1 MFSGI
6 NRFRHQTGEGDRVG
20 KGGGKGHTPREAKD
34 NLKSTQM
41 MSVIDAIGE
50 GPVEGPVKG
59 LQSILVNKTPL
70 TDTDGNPVIHGVTAV
85 WRAGEQEQTPPEGFE
100 SSGAETA
107 LGVEVTKAKPVTRTI
122 TSANIDRLRVTFGV
136 QSLVETTSKGDR
148 NPSSVRLLIQLE
160 RNGNWVTEKDVTIN
174 GKTTSQY
181 LTSVILNNLPE
192 RPFNIRVVR
201 VTADSTT
208 DQLQNRTLW
217 SSYTEIIDVKQCYPN
232 TAIVGLQVDAEQ
244 FGGQQMVVNYHIRG
258 RIIQVPSNYDPEKRT
273 YSGIWDGSLKP
284 AYSNNPAWCLW
295 DMLTHPRYGMGKR
308 LGAADVDKWALYAI
322 GQYCD
327 QTVPD
332 GFGGT
337 EPRMTFNAY
346 LSQQRKVWDVLGDFC
361 SAMRCMPVW
370 NGQTLTFVQDR
381 PSDVVW
387 PYTNSDVVV
396 DDNGVGFRYSFS
408 ALKDRHTAV
417 EVNYTDPQNGWQT
430 STELVEDPD
439 AILRYGRNLLKM
451 DAFGCTSRGQAHRAG
466 LWVIKTEL
474 LETQTVDFT
483 LGSQG
488 LRHTPGDIIEICD
501 NDYAGTLTGGRILSI
516 DAASRTLTLDREVT
530 LPEAG
535 TSTVNLINGSGKPVR
550 VDITAHPVPD
560 RIQVSAL
567 PDGVE
572 TYGVWGLSLPSLCR
586 RLFRCVSI
594 RENTD
599 GTFAITAVQH
609 VPEKEAIVDNGA
621 RFEPLSGS
629 LNSVIPPA
637 VQHLTVEVSASDGQ
651 YLALAKWDTPRVV
664 KGVRFSLR
672 LTSGSGENSRLVTSA
687 ITADTEHRF
696 SGLPPGEYTLTVRAI
711 NSYGQQ
717 GEPAT
722 TTFRI
727 NAPAAPASIELT
739 PGYYQITAV
748 PHLTVYDPT
757 VQFEFWFSE
766 AKIADTSQVETSARY
781 LGTGSQWS
789 VSGPHIKPGKDFW
802 FYVRSVNLVGKSAFV
817 EASGRASN
825 DAEGYLDFFRG
836 EIGKTHLAQGMWE
849 LIDNSQLDDEM
860 AEMKTTITETRNEIT
875 QTVSKTLEDQSATI
889 QQIQRVQTDTNNDLA
904 ALYMLKVQK
913 TKNGIPYV
921 AGIGAG
927 IEDADGQALSNIL
940 LQADRISMINPEN
953 GNTTPLFVAQGNQL
967 FMNDV
972 FLKRLFAV
980 SITSSGNPPTF
991 SLTPEG
997 RLTARNADISGHISA
1012 NSGTLN
1018 NVVIAENCTI
1028 NGTLKAENIIG
1039 DLVKCA
1045 GVAFPVDGSYLANG
1059 TRTLTVYDDHSFDR
1073 QIIIPPI
1080 IYVGSKQESRTSN
1093 DIWTECF
1100 LHVDQNGRRIYSGR
1114 SVTEPGI
1121 FSGIIDM
1128 PAGHG
1133 HITLSFTVSSRR
1145 QNGSFGSS
1153 RISNLQAIVV
1163 KKNSAGISIR

>member
-1 MFSGI
+1 M
-6 NRFRHQTGEGDRVG
+6 G

-160 RNGNWVTEKDVTIN
+160 RNGHWVTEKDVTIN

-192 RPFNIRVVR
+192 RPFNIRMVR
-201 VTADSTT
+201 ETADSTT

-244 FGGQQMVVNYHIRG
+244 FGGQQLTVNYHIRG

-346 LSQQRKVWDVLGDFC
+346 LSQQRKVWDVPGDFF

-530 LPEAG
+530 LPETG

-550 VDITAHPVPD
+550 VDITAHPAPD
-560 RIQVSAL
+560 RIQVSVL
-567 PDGVE
+567 PDGVA
-572 TYGVWGLSLPSLCR
+572 TYGVWGLSLPSLRR

-687 ITADTEHRF
+687 LTADTEYRF

-748 PHLTVYDPT
+748 PVLAVYDPT
-757 VQFEFWFSE
+757 VQYEFWFSE
-766 AKIADTSQVETSARY
+766 KRITDMAQVETSARY

-927 IEDADGQALSNIL
+927 IEDADGQPLSNIL
-940 LQADRISMINPEN
+940 LQADRIAMINPEN

>member
-1 MFSGI
+1 
-6 NRFRHQTGEGDRVG
+6 
-20 KGGGKGHTPREAKD
+20 
-34 NLKSTQM
+34 
-41 MSVIDAIGE
+41 
-50 GPVEGPVKG
+50 
-59 LQSILVNKTPL
+59 
-70 TDTDGNPVIHGVTAV
+70 
-85 WRAGEQEQTPPEGFE
+85 
-100 SSGAETA
+100 
-107 LGVEVTKAKPVTRTI
+107 
-122 TSANIDRLRVTFGV
+122 
-136 QSLVETTSKGDR
+136 
-148 NPSSVRLLIQLE
+148 
-160 RNGNWVTEKDVTIN
+160 TIN

-192 RPFNIRVVR
+192 RPFNIRMVR

-244 FGGQQMVVNYHIRG
+244 FGGQQLTVNYHIRG

-308 LGAADVDKWALYAI
+308 LGVADVDKWALYAI

-550 VDITAHPVPD
+550 VDITAHPAPD

-572 TYGVWGLSLPSLCR
+572 TYGVWGLSLPSLRR

-621 RFEPLSGS
+621 TFEPLSGS

-672 LTSGSGENSRLVTSA
+672 LTSGNGENSRLVTSA

-696 SGLPPGEYTLTVRAI
+696 RGLPPGEYTLTVRAI

-748 PHLTVYDPT
+748 PVLAVYDPT
-757 VQFEFWFSE
+757 VQYEFWFSE
-766 AKIADTSQVETSARY
+766 KRITDTAQVETSARY

-875 QTVSKTLEDQSATI
+875 QTVSKTMEDQSATI

-927 IEDADGQALSNIL
+927 IEDADGQPLSNIL
-940 LQADRISMINPEN
+940 LQADRIAMINPEN

-991 SLTPEG
+991 SLTPDG

>member
-1 MFSGI
+1 M
-6 NRFRHQTGEGDRVG
+6 
-20 KGGGKGHTPREAKD
+20 
-34 NLKSTQM
+34 
-41 MSVIDAIGE
+41 
-50 GPVEGPVKG
+50 
-59 LQSILVNKTPL
+59 
-70 TDTDGNPVIHGVTAV
+70 
-85 WRAGEQEQTPPEGFE
+85 
-100 SSGAETA
+100 
-107 LGVEVTKAKPVTRTI
+107 
-122 TSANIDRLRVTFGV
+122 
-136 QSLVETTSKGDR
+136 
-148 NPSSVRLLIQLE
+148 
-160 RNGNWVTEKDVTIN
+160 
-174 GKTTSQY
+174 
-181 LTSVILNNLPE
+181 
-192 RPFNIRVVR
+192 
-201 VTADSTT
+201 
-208 DQLQNRTLW
+208 
-217 SSYTEIIDVKQCYPN
+217 
-232 TAIVGLQVDAEQ
+232 
-244 FGGQQMVVNYHIRG
+244 
-258 RIIQVPSNYDPEKRT
+258 
-273 YSGIWDGSLKP
+273 
-284 AYSNNPAWCLW
+284 
-295 DMLTHPRYGMGKR
+295 
-308 LGAADVDKWALYAI
+308 
-322 GQYCD
+322 
-327 QTVPD
+327 
-332 GFGGT
+332 
-337 EPRMTFNAY
+337 
-346 LSQQRKVWDVLGDFC
+346 
-361 SAMRCMPVW
+361 
-370 NGQTLTFVQDR
+370 
-381 PSDVVW
+381 
-387 PYTNSDVVV
+387 
-396 DDNGVGFRYSFS
+396 
-408 ALKDRHTAV
+408 
-417 EVNYTDPQNGWQT
+417 
-430 STELVEDPD
+430 
-439 AILRYGRNLLKM
+439 
-451 DAFGCTSRGQAHRAG
+451 
-466 LWVIKTEL
+466 
-474 LETQTVDFT
+474 
-483 LGSQG
+483 
-488 LRHTPGDIIEICD
+488 
-501 NDYAGTLTGGRILSI
+501 
-516 DAASRTLTLDREVT
+516 
-530 LPEAG
+530 
-535 TSTVNLINGSGKPVR
+535 
-550 VDITAHPVPD
+550 
-560 RIQVSAL
+560 
-567 PDGVE
+567 
-572 TYGVWGLSLPSLCR
+572 
-586 RLFRCVSI
+586 
-594 RENTD
+594 
-599 GTFAITAVQH
+599 
-609 VPEKEAIVDNGA
+609 
-621 RFEPLSGS
+621 
-629 LNSVIPPA
+629 
-637 VQHLTVEVSASDGQ
+637 EVSASDGQ

-766 AKIADTSQVETSARY
+766 AKVADTAQVETSGRY

-817 EASGRASN
+817 EASGQASN
-825 DAEGYLDFFRG
+825 DGEGYLEIFRG
-836 EIGKTHLAQGMWE
+836 
-849 LIDNSQLDDEM
+849 LIDEALLGKALKERIDASALRTEVTQLEEDIRQRLETDVAEVTRKIGEAENSLTQLVAKKNEDQTLAIAQVSQQVD
-860 AEMKTTITETRNEIT
+860 RVSSEIT
-875 QTVSKTLEDQSATI
+875 QTVSQSTEENARQIAQVRQYVDDKGSEITSTTDKKLEDQSATI

-927 IEDADGQALSNIL
+927 IEDADGQPLSNIL
-940 LQADRISMINPEN
+940 LQADRIAMINPEN

-1114 SVTEPGI
+1114 SVEEPGI

-1128 PAGHG
+1128 PAGGG

-1145 QNGSFGSS
+1145 QNNSWGSS

-1163 KKNSAGISIR
+1163 KKNSAG

>member
-1 MFSGI
+1 
-6 NRFRHQTGEGDRVG
+6 
-20 KGGGKGHTPREAKD
+20 
-34 NLKSTQM
+34 
-41 MSVIDAIGE
+41 
-50 GPVEGPVKG
+50 
-59 LQSILVNKTPL
+59 
-70 TDTDGNPVIHGVTAV
+70 
-85 WRAGEQEQTPPEGFE
+85 
-100 SSGAETA
+100 
-107 LGVEVTKAKPVTRTI
+107 
-122 TSANIDRLRVTFGV
+122 
-136 QSLVETTSKGDR
+136 
-148 NPSSVRLLIQLE
+148 
-160 RNGNWVTEKDVTIN
+160 
-174 GKTTSQY
+174 
-181 LTSVILNNLPE
+181 
-192 RPFNIRVVR
+192 
-201 VTADSTT
+201 
-208 DQLQNRTLW
+208 
-217 SSYTEIIDVKQCYPN
+217 
-232 TAIVGLQVDAEQ
+232 
-244 FGGQQMVVNYHIRG
+244 
-258 RIIQVPSNYDPEKRT
+258 
-273 YSGIWDGSLKP
+273 
-284 AYSNNPAWCLW
+284 
-295 DMLTHPRYGMGKR
+295 
-308 LGAADVDKWALYAI
+308 
-322 GQYCD
+322 
-327 QTVPD
+327 
-332 GFGGT
+332 
-337 EPRMTFNAY
+337 
-346 LSQQRKVWDVLGDFC
+346 
-361 SAMRCMPVW
+361 
-370 NGQTLTFVQDR
+370 
-381 PSDVVW
+381 
-387 PYTNSDVVV
+387 
-396 DDNGVGFRYSFS
+396 
-408 ALKDRHTAV
+408 
-417 EVNYTDPQNGWQT
+417 
-430 STELVEDPD
+430 
-439 AILRYGRNLLKM
+439 
-451 DAFGCTSRGQAHRAG
+451 
-466 LWVIKTEL
+466 EL

-550 VDITAHPVPD
+550 VDITAHPAPD

-572 TYGVWGLSLPSLCR
+572 TYGVWGLSLPSLRR

-629 LNSVIPPA
+629 QNSVIPPA

-696 SGLPPGEYTLTVRAI
+696 SGLPLGEYTLTVRAI
-711 NSYGQQ
+711 NSYGRQ

-748 PHLTVYDPT
+748 PVLAVYDPT
-757 VQFEFWFSE
+757 VQSEFWFSE
-766 AKIADTSQVETSARY
+766 KRITDMAQVETSARY

-927 IEDADGQALSNIL
+927 IEDADGQPLSNIL

-980 SITSSGNPPTF
+980 SITSSGEPPTF
-991 SLTPEG
+991 SLTPDG
-997 RLTARNADISGHISA
+997 KLTARNADISGHISA

>member
-1 MFSGI
+1 
-6 NRFRHQTGEGDRVG
+6 
-20 KGGGKGHTPREAKD
+20 
-34 NLKSTQM
+34 
-41 MSVIDAIGE
+41 
-50 GPVEGPVKG
+50 
-59 LQSILVNKTPL
+59 
-70 TDTDGNPVIHGVTAV
+70 
-85 WRAGEQEQTPPEGFE
+85 
-100 SSGAETA
+100 
-107 LGVEVTKAKPVTRTI
+107 
-122 TSANIDRLRVTFGV
+122 
-136 QSLVETTSKGDR
+136 
-148 NPSSVRLLIQLE
+148 
-160 RNGNWVTEKDVTIN
+160 
-174 GKTTSQY
+174 
-181 LTSVILNNLPE
+181 
-192 RPFNIRVVR
+192 
-201 VTADSTT
+201 
-208 DQLQNRTLW
+208 
-217 SSYTEIIDVKQCYPN
+217 
-232 TAIVGLQVDAEQ
+232 
-244 FGGQQMVVNYHIRG
+244 
-258 RIIQVPSNYDPEKRT
+258 
-273 YSGIWDGSLKP
+273 
-284 AYSNNPAWCLW
+284 
-295 DMLTHPRYGMGKR
+295 
-308 LGAADVDKWALYAI
+308 
-322 GQYCD
+322 
-327 QTVPD
+327 
-332 GFGGT
+332 
-337 EPRMTFNAY
+337 
-346 LSQQRKVWDVLGDFC
+346 
-361 SAMRCMPVW
+361 
-370 NGQTLTFVQDR
+370 
-381 PSDVVW
+381 
-387 PYTNSDVVV
+387 
-396 DDNGVGFRYSFS
+396 
-408 ALKDRHTAV
+408 
-417 EVNYTDPQNGWQT
+417 
-430 STELVEDPD
+430 
-439 AILRYGRNLLKM
+439 
-451 DAFGCTSRGQAHRAG
+451 
-466 LWVIKTEL
+466 
-474 LETQTVDFT
+474 
-483 LGSQG
+483 
-488 LRHTPGDIIEICD
+488 
-501 NDYAGTLTGGRILSI
+501 
-516 DAASRTLTLDREVT
+516 
-530 LPEAG
+530 
-535 TSTVNLINGSGKPVR
+535 
-550 VDITAHPVPD
+550 
-560 RIQVSAL
+560 
-567 PDGVE
+567 
-572 TYGVWGLSLPSLCR
+572 
-586 RLFRCVSI
+586 
-594 RENTD
+594 
-599 GTFAITAVQH
+599 
-609 VPEKEAIVDNGA
+609 
-621 RFEPLSGS
+621 
-629 LNSVIPPA
+629 

-766 AKIADTSQVETSARY
+766 AKVADTAQVETSGRY

-817 EASGRASN
+817 EASGQASN
-825 DAEGYLDFFRG
+825 DGEGYLEIFRG
-836 EIGKTHLAQGMWE
+836 
-849 LIDNSQLDDEM
+849 LIDEALLGKALKERIDASALRTEVTQLEEDIRQRLETDVAEVTRKIGEAENSLTQLVAKKNEDQTLAIAQVSQQVD
-860 AEMKTTITETRNEIT
+860 RVSSEIT
-875 QTVSKTLEDQSATI
+875 QTVSQSTEENARQIAQVRQYVDDKGSEITSTTDKKLEDQSATI

-927 IEDADGQALSNIL
+927 IEDADGQPLSNIL
-940 LQADRISMINPEN
+940 LQADRIAMINPEN

-1114 SVTEPGI
+1114 SVEEPGI

-1128 PAGHG
+1128 PTGGG

-1145 QNGSFGSS
+1145 QNNSWGSS

-1163 KKNSAGISIR
+1163 KKNSAGI

>member
-1 MFSGI
+1 M
-6 NRFRHQTGEGDRVG
+6 G

-136 QSLVETTSKGDR
+136 QSLVETSSKGDR

-160 RNGNWVTEKDVTIN
+160 RNGNWVTEKDITIN

-192 RPFNIRVVR
+192 RPFNIRMVR
-201 VTADSTT
+201 ETADSTT

-244 FGGQQMVVNYHIRG
+244 FGGQQLTVNYHIRG

-308 LGAADVDKWALYAI
+308 LGAPDVDKWALYAI

-550 VDITAHPVPD
+550 VDITAHPAPD

-572 TYGVWGLSLPSLCR
+572 TYGVWGLSLPSLRR

-621 RFEPLSGS
+621 TFEPLSGS

-672 LTSGSGENSRLVTSA
+672 LTSGNGENSRLVTSA

-696 SGLPPGEYTLTVRAI
+696 RGLPPGEYTLTVRAI

-717 GEPAT
+717 GEPVT

-748 PHLTVYDPT
+748 PVLAVYDPT
-757 VQFEFWFSE
+757 VQYEFWFSE
-766 AKIADTSQVETSARY
+766 KRITDTAQVETSARY

-875 QTVSKTLEDQSATI
+875 QTVSKTMEDQSATI

-927 IEDADGQALSNIL
+927 IEDADGQPLSNIL
-940 LQADRISMINPEN
+940 LQADRIAMINPEN

-991 SLTPEG
+991 SLTPDG

>member
-1 MFSGI
+1 
-6 NRFRHQTGEGDRVG
+6 
-20 KGGGKGHTPREAKD
+20 
-34 NLKSTQM
+34 
-41 MSVIDAIGE
+41 
-50 GPVEGPVKG
+50 
-59 LQSILVNKTPL
+59 
-70 TDTDGNPVIHGVTAV
+70 
-85 WRAGEQEQTPPEGFE
+85 
-100 SSGAETA
+100 
-107 LGVEVTKAKPVTRTI
+107 
-122 TSANIDRLRVTFGV
+122 
-136 QSLVETTSKGDR
+136 
-148 NPSSVRLLIQLE
+148 
-160 RNGNWVTEKDVTIN
+160 
-174 GKTTSQY
+174 
-181 LTSVILNNLPE
+181 
-192 RPFNIRVVR
+192 
-201 VTADSTT
+201 
-208 DQLQNRTLW
+208 
-217 SSYTEIIDVKQCYPN
+217 
-232 TAIVGLQVDAEQ
+232 
-244 FGGQQMVVNYHIRG
+244 
-258 RIIQVPSNYDPEKRT
+258 VPSNYDPEKRT

-322 GQYCD
+322 AQYCD

-346 LSQQRKVWDVLGDFC
+346 LSQQRKAWDVLSDFC

-387 PYTNSDVVV
+387 PYTNCDVVV

-430 STELVEDPD
+430 STELVEDPE

-466 LWVIKTEL
+466 LWVIKTGL

-501 NDYAGTLTGGRILSI
+501 NDYAGTMTGGRILSI

-530 LPEAG
+530 LPETGAA
-535 TSTVNLINGSGKPVR
+535 TVNLINGSGKPVS
-550 VDITAHPVPD
+550 VAITAHPAPD
-560 RIQVSAL
+560 RIQVSTL

-572 TYGVWGLSLPSLCR
+572 TYGVWGLSLPSLRR

-621 RFEPLSGS
+621 SFEPQSGT

-637 VQHLTVEVSASDGQ
+637 VQHLTVEVSAADGQ
-651 YLALAKWDTPRVV
+651 YLAQAKWDTPRVV

-672 LTSGSGENSRLVTSA
+672 LTSGSGENSRLVTTA
-687 ITADTEHRF
+687 ITADTAHRF
-696 SGLPPGEYTLTVRAI
+696 SGLPLGEYTLTVRAI

-727 NAPAAPASIELT
+727 NAPAKPATIELT
-739 PGYYQITAV
+739 PGYFQITAV
-748 PHLTVYDPT
+748 PRLAVYDPT

-817 EASGRASN
+817 EVSGQPSN
-825 DAEGYLDFFRG
+825 DGEGYLEFFR
-836 EIGKTHLAQGMWE
+836 EKIGKLHLAQGLWE
-849 LIDNSQLDDEM
+849 LIDNSQLADEM

-889 QQIQRVQTDTNNDLA
+889 QQIQRVQKDTNDDLA
-904 ALYMLKVQK
+904 ALYMLKV
-913 TKNGIPYV
+913 
-921 AGIGAG
+921 
-927 IEDADGQALSNIL
+927 
-940 LQADRISMINPEN
+940 
-953 GNTTPLFVAQGNQL
+953 
-967 FMNDV
+967 
-972 FLKRLFAV
+972 
-980 SITSSGNPPTF
+980 
-991 SLTPEG
+991 
-997 RLTARNADISGHISA
+997 
-1012 NSGTLN
+1012 
-1018 NVVIAENCTI
+1018 
-1028 NGTLKAENIIG
+1028 
-1039 DLVKCA
+1039 
-1045 GVAFPVDGSYLANG
+1045 
-1059 TRTLTVYDDHSFDR
+1059 
-1073 QIIIPPI
+1073 
-1080 IYVGSKQESRTSN
+1080 
-1093 DIWTECF
+1093 
-1100 LHVDQNGRRIYSGR
+1100 
-1114 SVTEPGI
+1114 
-1121 FSGIIDM
+1121 
-1128 PAGHG
+1128 
-1133 HITLSFTVSSRR
+1133 
-1145 QNGSFGSS
+1145 
-1153 RISNLQAIVV
+1153 
-1163 KKNSAGISIR
+1163 

>member
-1 MFSGI
+1 M
-6 NRFRHQTGEGDRVG
+6 
-20 KGGGKGHTPREAKD
+20 
-34 NLKSTQM
+34 
-41 MSVIDAIGE
+41 
-50 GPVEGPVKG
+50 
-59 LQSILVNKTPL
+59 
-70 TDTDGNPVIHGVTAV
+70 
-85 WRAGEQEQTPPEGFE
+85 
-100 SSGAETA
+100 
-107 LGVEVTKAKPVTRTI
+107 
-122 TSANIDRLRVTFGV
+122 
-136 QSLVETTSKGDR
+136 
-148 NPSSVRLLIQLE
+148 
-160 RNGNWVTEKDVTIN
+160 
-174 GKTTSQY
+174 
-181 LTSVILNNLPE
+181 
-192 RPFNIRVVR
+192 
-201 VTADSTT
+201 
-208 DQLQNRTLW
+208 
-217 SSYTEIIDVKQCYPN
+217 
-232 TAIVGLQVDAEQ
+232 
-244 FGGQQMVVNYHIRG
+244 
-258 RIIQVPSNYDPEKRT
+258 
-273 YSGIWDGSLKP
+273 
-284 AYSNNPAWCLW
+284 
-295 DMLTHPRYGMGKR
+295 
-308 LGAADVDKWALYAI
+308 
-322 GQYCD
+322 
-327 QTVPD
+327 
-332 GFGGT
+332 
-337 EPRMTFNAY
+337 
-346 LSQQRKVWDVLGDFC
+346 
-361 SAMRCMPVW
+361 
-370 NGQTLTFVQDR
+370 
-381 PSDVVW
+381 
-387 PYTNSDVVV
+387 
-396 DDNGVGFRYSFS
+396 
-408 ALKDRHTAV
+408 
-417 EVNYTDPQNGWQT
+417 
-430 STELVEDPD
+430 
-439 AILRYGRNLLKM
+439 
-451 DAFGCTSRGQAHRAG
+451 
-466 LWVIKTEL
+466 
-474 LETQTVDFT
+474 
-483 LGSQG
+483 
-488 LRHTPGDIIEICD
+488 
-501 NDYAGTLTGGRILSI
+501 
-516 DAASRTLTLDREVT
+516 
-530 LPEAG
+530 
-535 TSTVNLINGSGKPVR
+535 
-550 VDITAHPVPD
+550 
-560 RIQVSAL
+560 
-567 PDGVE
+567 
-572 TYGVWGLSLPSLCR
+572 
-586 RLFRCVSI
+586 
-594 RENTD
+594 
-599 GTFAITAVQH
+599 
-609 VPEKEAIVDNGA
+609 
-621 RFEPLSGS
+621 
-629 LNSVIPPA
+629 
-637 VQHLTVEVSASDGQ
+637 EVSASDGQ

-766 AKIADTSQVETSARY
+766 AKVADTAQVETSGRY

-817 EASGRASN
+817 EASGQASN
-825 DAEGYLDFFRG
+825 DGEGYLEIFRG
-836 EIGKTHLAQGMWE
+836 
-849 LIDNSQLDDEM
+849 LIDEALLGKALKERIDASALRTEVTQLEEDIRQRLETDVAEVTRKIGEAENSLTQLVAKKNEDQTLAIAQVSQQVD
-860 AEMKTTITETRNEIT
+860 RVSSEIT
-875 QTVSKTLEDQSATI
+875 QTVSQSTEENARQIAQVRQYVDDKGSEITSTTDKKLEDQSATI
-889 QQIQRVQTDTNNDLA
+889 QQIQQVQSDTNDELA

-927 IEDADGQALSNIL
+927 IEDADGQTLSNIL
-940 LQADRISMINPEN
+940 LQADRIAMITPEN